1 MAISDRYPHNMHYC
15 RSYCPS
21 CCQTVDLFQ
30 SLFHRNLR
38 SLPNLSMET
47 LKPTSLVM
55 VSFYLL
61 NKDKALRQVHLRQN
75 LLQQQSCHS
84 HIPSQ
89 EAIHMLHRHLLM
101 RPDTDFPA
109 QRDNPQKELPSFQA
123 FSHIILQNPDKHFE
137 SFQYIH
143 HHEAVKQLLGSPSII
158 SRPYLPVQ
166 NPSHCLLSDA
176 TIIPLKNSTSQSA
189 LAKTLLADAMPVP
202 YLPLSFVMFR
212 PESTDRFHEEKSQ
225 ARLHSLTLPPPD

>member
-1 MAISDRYPHNMHYC
+1 
-15 RSYCPS
+15 
-21 CCQTVDLFQ
+21 
-30 SLFHRNLR
+30 
-38 SLPNLSMET
+38 
-47 LKPTSLVM
+47 
-55 VSFYLL
+55 
-61 NKDKALRQVHLRQN
+61 
-75 LLQQQSCHS
+75 
-84 HIPSQ
+84 
-89 EAIHMLHRHLLM
+89 MLHRHLLM
-101 RPDTDFPA
+101 RPDTDFPV

-158 SRPYLPVQ
+158 SRPYLSVQ
-166 NPSHCLLSDA
+166 NPPHCLLSDA

-189 LAKTLLADAMPVP
+189 PVKILLADAMPVP

-225 ARLHSLTLPPPD
+225 ARLHSLTLPPLNWLTFAFCVSYASPVPVEASVPLPACPQSFLFFWYLSPNLFCSFTSPVHLLFYDKL